1 MCPIIFAGG
10 LWCTVLCSALFCY
23 FFQVSAY
30 PLPEHRST
38 ALATQAAMLYVILYF
53 DPSIL
58 HTQQAKMRE
67 IVDKYFPDNW
77 VKINSVL
84 KLFLDFILQ
93 EQLQYVL
100 QKCSNNLKL
109 EQILCGN
116 FTLFRVKQS
125 KSNTLDKHG
134 RLSVE
139 SVIYCLKC
147 FSQLHSN
154 TIKIN

>member
-1 MCPIIFAGG
+1 M
-10 LWCTVLCSALFCY
+10 LCSALFCY

-84 KLFLDFILQ
+84 KLFPGF
-93 EQLQYVL
+93 
-100 QKCSNNLKL
+100 N
-109 EQILCGN
+109 
-116 FTLFRVKQS
+116 
-125 KSNTLDKHG
+125 
-134 RLSVE
+134 
-139 SVIYCLKC
+139 VIR
-147 FSQLHSN
+147 
-154 TIKIN
+154 TIEIFVTVCVIEM